1 MTLTVCDVV
10 DNGFAACACWQPPDR
25 TEATA
30 TNTATIIR
38 KLNPPFNEAAVHQRY
53 LLKAF

>member
-10 DNGFAACACWQPPDR
+10 DNGFAACACWQPADR
-25 TEATA
+25 TEATV